1 MSKSMHCQSG
11 DLRKGVEMTIV
22 TQADAKWAEKYGP
35 WALVTGASDGIGRE
49 MARDLAARGLN
60 VVLVARR
67 RDVLAKIAGEIEQA
81 FKVKTLVCEVDLG
94 EPHSVSRLIEQTKDI
109 DIGLLAACAGFGTA
123 GRFLDIDLETELNM
137 IDVNCRAVFALTRVF
152 AGRFAGRGRGGI
164 VLMSSLAAFQGVP
177 NAANYAAT
185 KAYFQTLAEG
195 LHTDLAAHNIDIVV
209 AAPGPVGTGFAARA
223 NMKMGKVAQPDM
235 IARETLD
242 ALGQKTTLRFGLHVK
257 LLFSTLPRWARTV
270 FMGNIFAGMTKHLSE
285 GKS

>member
-1 MSKSMHCQSG
+1 MPKSVRCQSSN
-11 DLRKGVEMTIV
+11 LTTGVEMSNV
-22 TQADAKWAEKYGP
+22 TRADAKWAEKYGP
-35 WALVTGASDGIGRE
+35 WALITGASDGIGRE
-49 MARDLAARGLN
+49 MAKDLAARGLN

-67 RDVLAKIAGEIEQA
+67 HDVLAKISGEIEQA
-81 FKVKTLVCEVDLG
+81 FKVKTLVCDVDLG
-94 EPHSVSRLIEQTKDI
+94 DAHSVSRLIYQTKDV

-123 GRFLDIDLETELNM
+123 ARFLDIDLETELNM
-137 IDVNCRAVFALTRVF
+137 IDVNCRAVFALTRV
-152 AGRFAGRGRGGI
+152 FAGRGRGGI

-185 KAYFQTLAEG
+185 KAYIQTLAEG
-195 LHTDLAAHNIDIVV
+195 LHADLAAHNVDVIV
-209 AAPGPVGTGFAARA
+209 AAPGPVGTGFAVRA

-235 IARETLD
+235 IARQTLD

-270 FMGNIFAGMTKHLSE
+270 FMGNIFAGFTKHLGK